1 MSMSSSIGELVAATS
16 WDLKDRVRYSTQS
29 LNECQRYVRDATRG
43 LVFAP
48 SERTSFSGLLHGA
61 ARVGE
66 ISVDFVFVGCETE
79 FWIHKRTAVDYYS
92 FQFPLHGICE
102 IQWDRKTM
110 VAHPGEVFVIGPE
123 QMVRKHWHGSCVQLM
138 LRINRRAL
146 EHALASELGSEI
158 RAPLAFDFAV
168 QSAPVARTFPR
179 LIESLLHELGD
190 ASTLQHPRVSSH
202 LERTL
207 MTLLLTG
214 VSHNYSLH
222 FNSSTPASGPYYVR
236 RVEEYIRQHACD
248 MVSIEDLVRAA
259 GVRPRSLYYGF
270 KRWRGITP
278 MAYLRNTRLEIARQH
293 LQKARTDGGTVTAAA
308 FAAGYTHLSRF
319 SKDYKARFGETPSQ
333 TLYQG

>member
-1 MSMSSSIGELVAATS
+1 MSSSIEELVATTS
-16 WDLKDRVRYSTQS
+16 WDLKDRVRYSTQCLS
-29 LNECQRYVRDATRG
+29 ECQRYVRDMTCG

-66 ISVDFVFVGCETE
+66 ILVDFVFVGCETE

-92 FQFPLHGICE
+92 FQFPLRGTCE
-102 IQWDRKTM
+102 VHWNRKTM
-110 VAHPGEVFVIGPE
+110 VARPGEVFVIGPE
-123 QMVRKHWHGSCVQLM
+123 QMVRKHWDGSCAQLM

-158 RAPLAFDFAV
+158 RAPLSFDLAV
-168 QSAPVARTFPR
+168 QGAPAARTFPR
-179 LIESLLHELGD
+179 LIELLLHDLGD
-190 ASTLQHPRVSSH
+190 ASTLQHSRVSAH
-202 LERTL
+202 LERTF

-214 VSHNYSLH
+214 VPNNYSLH
-222 FNSSTPASGPYYVR
+222 LNSSTPASGPYYLR
-236 RVEEYIRQHACD
+236 RAEEYIRQHACNV
-248 MVSIEDLVRAA
+248 VSIEDLVRAA

-270 KRWRGITP
+270 KRWRGTTP
-278 MAYLRNTRLEIARQH
+278 LAYLRNTRLEIARQH
-293 LQKARTDGGTVTAAA
+293 LQRARTDGGTVTGAA

-333 TLYQG
+333 TLYHG